1 MKLPLNKK
9 PLDKKNSD
17 KPVSKVKTREY
28 TDSAK
33 YSQAK
38 KSYGDSLSL
47 YNKTKDVENPKNYN
61 VTPKPGVNLFG
72 KTFKEKAKLNNFI
85 KKNNIKP
92 YDTPMEK
99 YPGKIKPVNTKI
111 FTEGLAYPV
120 YKKPV
125 ELPTYKP
132 VKKEQVK
139 PVPQKPELKKPEVK
153 KPSGEVD
160 FKQGRKFMRET
171 GLRPGFY
178 KKEDLAENSNKKI
191 PIKRR

>member
-1 MKLPLNKK
+1 MKKVTKNNEPNKK
-9 PLDKKNSD
+9 P
-17 KPVSKVKTREY
+17 VGKVKTREY
-28 TDSAK
+28 TDSAE

-47 YNKTKDVENPKNYN
+47 YNKTKDVENPKHYN

-72 KTFKEKAKLNNFI
+72 TAFKEKAKINEFE

-92 YDTPMEK
+92 YSTPLEK
-99 YPGKIKPVNTKI
+99 YPGKIKPIKTEV
-111 FTEGLAYPV
+111 FTEGRAYPV

-139 PVPQKPELKKPEVK
+139 PVPQKTEAKKPEVK
-153 KPSGEVD
+153 KPSGETKL
-160 FKQGRKFMRET
+160 KQGREFMKET
-171 GLRPGFY
+171 GLRPGY
-178 KKEDLAENSNKKI
+178 YSDSQVQEAISKKI